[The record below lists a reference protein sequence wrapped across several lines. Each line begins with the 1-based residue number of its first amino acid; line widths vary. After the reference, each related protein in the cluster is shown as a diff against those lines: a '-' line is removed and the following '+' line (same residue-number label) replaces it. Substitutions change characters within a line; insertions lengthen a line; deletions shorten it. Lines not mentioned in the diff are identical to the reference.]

1 MRKRSRTVALTI
13 LGAAA
18 FTVAGCRDEQVEA
31 QAFPDLASC
40 QAAATQGGLITA
52 AECNQAFAE
61 AEALHVEAA
70 PRYDSLAV
78 CEEQHGA
85 GNCGSEDQQVAQGGS
100 GSIFMP
106 LLAGYLIGSMLG
118 RSMGGGT
125 AASQPM
131 YRNAQGGFTNAAR
144 TSNFG
149 SNAGR
154 AAMSSQT
161 FARPAATAG
170 QAPMTRATA
179 ASRGGFGGSSA
190 ARGSVG
196 G

>member
-18 FTVAGCRDEQVEA
+18 FTVAGCREEQVDA

-40 QAAATQGGLITA
+40 QAAAAQGGLFTA
-52 AECNQAFAE
+52 AECDQAFAE
-61 AEALHVEAA
+61 AAALHVEAA
-70 PRYDSLAV
+70 PRYDSLEV

-85 GNCGSEDQQVAQGGS
+85 GNCGSEAQQAGGS

-118 RSMGGGT
+118 RAT
-125 AASQPM
+125 AGQAAAQPM
-131 YRNAQGGFTNAAR
+131 YRNAQGGYTNAAR
-144 TSNFG
+144 TTNFG
-149 SNAGR
+149 SNTGR
-154 AAMSSQT
+154 ATVGGQQFT
-161 FARPAATAG
+161 RPAATAG

-179 ASRGGFGGSSA
+179 ASRGGFGSTGSSA
-190 ARGSVG
+190 ARSIG